1 VLVLPTFELGPWQVG
16 TYSVLA
22 IVALLVSGTYATHR
36 LLRLDQPRRVIF
48 GGFVLTILAGLAGV
62 VLMSFLITTY
72 RMARD
77 GFLVRP
83 EGFSVVWA
91 LIAGA
96 LVLLPY
102 IRFHKE
108 SVGRVLDL
116 VAPPIALGLAI
127 GRLGCMAAGCCYG
140 RLTDSPLGVYLP
152 DHNGL
157 WAVRYPTQAMSAVVD
172 LLIFLTLL
180 AVERYGQRRSTLTP
194 APSPFQGEGSVLP
207 LSPGERVGVRGWP
220 FDGFLVLLALIL
232 YCSKRFV
239 MGFLRESGPP
249 LLGPF
254 TWMHLNALIVGV
266 GSVVLMGWN
275 LYISKDPKG
284 PRLNAGGDL

>member
-1 VLVLPTFELGPWQVG
+1 MLPSLQLGPWQVG

-22 IVALLVSGTYATHR
+22 IVGLLVSGTYATQR

-48 GGFVLTILAGLAGV
+48 GGFVLTILTGLAGV

-96 LVLLPY
+96 LALLPY

-157 WAVRYPTQAMSAVVD
+157 WAVRYPTQAMSAVVN

-180 AVERYGQRRSTLTP
+180 AVERYGQRRSTPAP
-194 APSPFQGEGSVLP
+194 APSQEEGTT
-207 LSPGERVGVRGWP
+207 VRGWP

-254 TWMHLNALIVGV
+254 TWMHLSALIVGV
-266 GSVVLMGWN
+266 GSAVLMGWN
-275 LYISKDPKG
+275 LYTSAQRP
-284 PRLNAGGDL
+284 